1 MDQCK
6 VIAITNQKGG
16 VGKTTTTVNLG
27 VGLANMGK
35 RVLLIDADP
44 QGSLTVSLGIKK
56 PDDLSVSLATV
67 MQDVIEDRDTPD
79 GSGIIHHEEG
89 VDLLPS
95 NIELSGLEV
104 SLFNTMSRESI
115 LKGYLDTVKS
125 KYDYVLIDCMPS
137 LGMMTINALVAA
149 DSVLIPTQPNY
160 LSTKGLNLLMR
171 SVSRIKKQINPKL
184 RIDGILLTM
193 VDGRTNNAKSII
205 ASLRS
210 SIGESIRVFDTEIPH
225 SVRAAESSLEGKSI
239 FAHDTG
245 GKVAAAYESLTKEV
259 MQLEQRAKDRLR
271 SDGVR

>member
-149 DSVLIPTQPNY
+149 DSVLIPTQPNF

-171 SVSRIKKQINPKL
+171 SVARVKKQINPKL

-225 SVRAAESSLEGKSI
+225 SVRAAESSLEGRSI
-239 FAHDTG
+239 FAHDKS

-259 MQLEQRAKDRLR
+259 VQIEQRAKDRLR